1 MQLIPARSNGNP
13 PATISSR
20 TNEAEIHRVS
30 LRGRG
35 KSSWNWPKHS
45 INFGLRDAAQK
56 PTRETLLGMPA
67 AGDWLLQAPFGD
79 QSLMRNAL
87 AYGLWRAMGYWA
99 PRTRHV
105 ELFHIDDGEAASS
118 VPCRPFFPAT
128 SAQDLI
134 PLSPELGHICGG
146 TRAALR
152 YPRHYVGVYVLTERI
167 ERGADR
173 VPIDPMRGN
182 ATPGGGFIAK
192 VSRSG

>member
-1 MQLIPARSNGNP
+1 MLREYGGTPPAHCSPACGVCLMQLIPARSNGNAT
-13 PATISSR
+13 ATISSR

-105 ELFHIDDGEAASS
+105 ELFLIDDGASAASS

-134 PLSPELGHICGG
+134 PPLPGAPPH
-146 TRAALR
+146 LR
-152 YPRHYVGVYVLTERI
+152 RDLRCAQVPASLRRRLRFD
-167 ERGADR
+167 GAD
-173 VPIDPMRGN
+173 
-182 ATPGGGFIAK
+182 
-192 VSRSG
+192 